1 MTFDMKRLKWTLIA
15 AAIALLTFSCG
26 ETQPEDIDDGD
37 NTFNPISLTTKQTG
51 FVQSGN
57 RFAMDFI
64 AKVDSY
70 AVAQKDDDWFI
81 SPLSLQVALGMLL
94 NGAQGETA
102 AEICKML
109 GYVEKDVAE
118 VNEWCRLM
126 LDQLPTIDKKTKL
139 KLADA
144 IFYNKSYTLKT
155 PYRDAVVKW
164 YDAELQAL
172 DFGKTKASAD
182 AINKWCDKQTEGM
195 VPHVLDE
202 VDPIAVAYLVNALY
216 FKSQWTEKF
225 DKGNT
230 GSENFTTAKGTK
242 KKVKMMKLDGK
253 KFSYGENDLCQAV
266 SLPYGNKAYSMT
278 VLLPKGKY
286 TVHDIASSLGKENAI
301 PLTGAVEVDLW
312 LPKFETKY
320 HIELNDILQS
330 LGMKLSFIPGKADF
344 KAMCDKDLYVDFVQQ
359 DTAIKVDEEGSE
371 AAAVT
376 VIGMKDATAISM
388 PPKKAVFHA
397 DHPFLYLIREQSTG
411 VTLFAGIYTGDG
423 K

>member
-1 MTFDMKRLKWTLIA
+1 MKRFIWMILL
-15 AAIALLTFSCG
+15 ALLPFAAVSCNG
-26 ETQPEDIDDGD
+26 LETEDDGE
-37 NTFNPISLTTKQTG
+37 NPFTPISLSTKQLGYVQAGTTFAWKFIDKIDENARKADEKEW
-51 FVQSGN
+51 FV
-57 RFAMDFI
+57 
-64 AKVDSY
+64 
-70 AVAQKDDDWFI
+70 
-81 SPLSLQVALGMLL
+81 SPLSLQIALGMLL
-94 NGAQGETA
+94 NGAGNETA
-102 AEICKML
+102 AEICRTL
-109 GYVEKDVAE
+109 GYKDDETAE
-118 VNEWCRLM
+118 INTWCKLM
-126 LDQLPTIDKKTKL
+126 LDQLPKLDKKTDL
-139 KLADA
+139 LLANA
-144 IFYNKSYTLKT
+144 IFYNKKLTLKGPFKDNVT
-155 PYRDAVVKW
+155 SW
-164 YDAELQAL
+164 YQAQL
-172 DFGKTKASAD
+172 EAMDFTKTKASAD

-230 GSENFTTAKGTK
+230 GSENFTTAKGSK

-397 DHPFLYLIREQSTG
+397 DHPFLYLIQEKSTG